1 MDVTLLSGV
10 VRNRKVSMRVFIA
23 IFFYICMFNCNKS
36 CFVIATRN
44 CAYICLIVVVVIG
57 L

>member
-23 IFFYICMFNCNKS
+23 IFFYICMFNYKKS
-36 CFVIATRN
+36 LSTSDVHNNNDDDFCF
-44 CAYICLIVVVVIG
+44 IG